1 MQKVIDP
8 KTIVLFHEPK
18 DQLRMTVAEEF
29 SVVAVEPRWAAPL
42 SHPEMF
48 LGLLNSKGEEL
59 IMLENLE
66 AVNETNRMVLQEEL
80 RRRYLTSTIH
90 RILSAKVE
98 FGATYWTVVT
108 ERGERDFVAQSLQE
122 NAQWLSERHLLIVDI
137 DGNRFEIPDVD
148 LLDEK
153 SRHFIDSIV

>member
-1 MQKVIDP
+1 MQKIIDP
-8 KTIVLFHEPK
+8 NTIVLFHEPK
-18 DQLRMTVAEEF
+18 DQLRMTVGEEF

-42 SHPEMF
+42 SHPNQF
-48 LGLLNSKGEEL
+48 LGLLNSKGEEVL
-59 IMLENLE
+59 MVESVSSLS
-66 AVNETNRMVLQEEL
+66 ETNQKVLEEEL

-122 NAQWLSERHLLIVDI
+122 NAQWLSENHLLIVDI

-148 LLDEK
+148 RMDEK
-153 SRHFIDSIV
+153 SKSFIDSIV